1 MNKLRDWLGVIIG
14 ALFGGIACLLIM
26 QPKVNKLK
34 KQVAALQKNNA
45 QLLARC
51 DQLQKEFQELFV
63 QHKALKALHFKKKAD
78 SKGRLQENLMMQYA
92 IRDYLELLL
101 KRVKTQQK
109 FDGNEKAFFKAFE
122 GVIEG
127 AVLTG
132 SDKTRVKEYVMTHH
146 KAEIDALRVC
156 DFAPTLQA
164 LNEWDQ

>member
-1 MNKLRDWLGVIIG
+1 MKKLADWIIALIALLSGIVIGVL
-14 ALFGGIACLLIM
+14 AM

-51 DQLQKEFQELFV
+51 DQLQVEFRELLV

-109 FDGNEKAFFKAFE
+109 FERDEKVFFKAFE

-127 AVLTG
+127 AALSG
-132 SDKTRVKEYVMTHH
+132 SDKAHVKEYVLAHH
-146 KAEIDALRVC
+146 KGEIDALREC
-156 DFAPTLQA
+156 DFTLTLQA
-164 LNEWDQ
+164 LNECPC